1 MAERK
6 IEVLNPV
13 GEVEVKARKLAPRP
27 QSLQGLTLGVLDN
40 SKHNADHFLLRAGQR
55 LKEKLGLKEII
66 VRRKSNPSL
75 PAPQEIKAEL
85 SSCNLLITAFGD

>member
-40 SKHNADHFLLRAGQR
+40 SKHNADHFLNRAGQR
-55 LKEKLGLKEII
+55 LKEKFGLKEIM
-66 VRRKSNPSL
+66 VRRKPNASVPT
-75 PAPQEIKAEL
+75 PEETKKEL